1 MDRRI
6 DDAIAAARRYEAVAR
21 ARFAAQL
28 LRDGRVD
35 GAALEANQSAAHG
48 FAWLAASVA
57 GLDALAG
64 WAREL
69 SRQGR
74 GDARV
79 PLIVRLGFGEYLAR
93 LAHGLPMSQG
103 ETLRPA
109 EMGLAREAAAF
120 AADPAVAS
128 FLAGDDLATARA
140 ALVERI
146 GETLAPDADEADEAL
161 AEMRRQLRRFA
172 AAEIDPHAQSWHRE
186 DAIIPLPVVEGLAA
200 LGVFGL
206 CVPEEYGGL
215 GLGKIAMCVTSEE
228 LSRAHLA
235 TGSLATR
242 SEIAG
247 ELVRLAGTDAQRK
260 RWLPKIADGS
270 CLPTAVFTEPDTGSD
285 LGAIRTRAVR
295 DGDVWRITGA
305 KTWITHAARAD
316 LMTVLART
324 DAASADH
331 RGLSMFLAPKPRGTD
346 AEPFPVAG
354 LSGSE
359 IRTLGYRGMKEYELS
374 FDGFAVPAD
383 GLLGGKAGEGFRQLM
398 ATFESARIQTAAR
411 AVGVAEAATFEALA
425 YARQRKQFGK
435 AILAFP
441 RVHAKIAMMAVE
453 TTIARA
459 LTRAAARAKDEGR
472 RCDVEA
478 GMAKL
483 IAARA
488 AWAAADDCVQIHGG
502 NGYAEEYAASRLLA
516 DARILNIFEGAAEI
530 QAQVIV
536 RGLLEKRN

>member
-6 DDAIAAARRYEAVAR
+6 DDAVIAARRYEAAAR
-21 ARFAAQL
+21 ARFSALL

-35 GAALEANQSAAHG
+35 AGVLEANQSAAHG

-57 GLDALAG
+57 CLHALAK
-64 WAREL
+64 WANEL

-74 GDARV
+74 SDARV
-79 PLIVRLGFGEYLAR
+79 ALIVRLGFGEYLSR
-93 LAHGLPMSQG
+93 LAYGLPLSQG

-109 EMGLAREAAAF
+109 EMGLTREAAEL

-128 FLAGDDLATARA
+128 FLIGDDLATARA
-140 ALVERI
+140 ALVDLLI
-146 GETLAPDADEADEAL
+146 ETLAPDADEADEAL

-172 AAEIDPHAQSWHRE
+172 AAEIDPHAQRWHRE

-215 GLGKIAMCVTSEE
+215 GLGKIAMCATSEE

-247 ELVRLAGTDAQRK
+247 ELVRLAGTDAQR
-260 RWLPKIADGS
+260 RHWLPKIADGA

-316 LMTVLART
+316 LMTVLVRT
-324 DAASADH
+324 DASSTDH

-346 AEPFPVAG
+346 ADPFPVAG
-354 LSGSE
+354 LTGSE

-374 FDGFAVPAD
+374 FDGFAVPGDA
-383 GLLGGKAGEGFRQLM
+383 LLGGKEGEGFRQLM

-411 AVGVAEAATFEALA
+411 AVGVAEAATFEALS

-435 AILAFP
+435 PIIAFP
-441 RVHAKIAMMAVE
+441 RVHAKIAAMAVE
-453 TTIARA
+453 TVIARV

-483 IAARA
+483 VAARA

-502 NGYAEEYAASRLLA
+502 NGYAEEYTASRLLV

-530 QAQVIV
+530 QAQVIL

>member
-6 DDAIAAARRYEAVAR
+6 EEALAAARNYESAAR
-21 ARFAAQL
+21 TRFANL
-28 LRDGRVD
+28 LVRDGRVD
-35 GAALEANQSAAHG
+35 PAMLETHQSAAHG

-57 GLDALAG
+57 ALDGLAKWSDTLA
-64 WAREL
+64 A
-69 SRQGR
+69 QGR

-79 PLIVRLGFGEYLAR
+79 PLMLRLGFGEYLAR
-93 LAHGLPMSQG
+93 LAYGLPLAQN

-109 EMGLAREAAAF
+109 EMGLAAEAAAL

-128 FLAGDDLATARA
+128 FLAGDDLAASRA
-140 ALVERI
+140 ALVDLLD
-146 GETLAPDADEADEAL
+146 GSLAPDADEADETL
-161 AEMRRQLRRFA
+161 AEMRSQLRRFA
-172 AAEIDPHAQSWHRE
+172 AAKIDPYAQGWHRD
-186 DAIIPLPVVEGLAA
+186 DAIIPLSVVEGLAE

-206 CVPEEYGGL
+206 CVPEEYGGS
-215 GLGKIAMCVTSEE
+215 GLGKVAMCTTSEE

-242 SEIAG
+242 SEIAS
-247 ELVRLAGTDAQRK
+247 ELVRLGGTAAQRAH
-260 RWLPKIADGS
+260 WLPKIADGS

-285 LGAIRTRAVR
+285 LGSIRTRAVR
-295 DGDVWRITGA
+295 DGAVWRITGA

-324 DAASADH
+324 DPASKDH

-346 AEPFPVAG
+346 ADPFPVAG
-354 LSGSE
+354 LTGSE
-359 IRTLGYRGMKEYELS
+359 IHTLGYRGMKEYELA

-383 GLLGGKAGEGFRQLM
+383 GLLGGTEGEGFRQLM

-411 AVGVAEAATFEALA
+411 AVGVAEAATLEALS

-435 AILAFP
+435 AIAAFP

-453 TTIARA
+453 TTIARV

-483 IAARA
+483 VAARA
-488 AWAAADDCVQIHGG
+488 AWTAADDCVQIHGG

>member
-1 MDRRI
+1 MDRRTEE
-6 DDAIAAARRYEAVAR
+6 ALAAARTYEAAAR
-21 ARFAAQL
+21 ARFARL
-28 LRDGRVD
+28 LVRDGRVD
-35 GAALEANQSAAHG
+35 PAILETHQSAAHG

-57 GLDALAG
+57 ALDGLARWAHTLA
-64 WAREL
+64 A
-69 SRQGR
+69 QGR
-74 GDARV
+74 SDARV
-79 PLIVRLGFGEYLAR
+79 PAIVRLGFGEYLAR
-93 LAHGLPMSQG
+93 LAYGLPLAQNEM
-103 ETLRPA
+103 LRPA
-109 EMGLAREAAAF
+109 EMGLAAEAAAL
-120 AADPAVAS
+120 AADPAVAA
-128 FLAGDDLATARA
+128 FLSGDDLAASRA
-140 ALVERI
+140 ALVELLDGTI
-146 GETLAPDADEADEAL
+146 APDADEADEML
-161 AEMRRQLRRFA
+161 AGMRDQLRRFA
-172 AAEIDPHAQSWHRE
+172 AAKIDPFAQAWHRE
-186 DAIIPLPVVEGLAA
+186 DAIIPLSVVEGLAE

-206 CVPEEYGGL
+206 CVPEEYGGS
-215 GLGKIAMCVTSEE
+215 GLGKIAMCTTSEE

-242 SEIAG
+242 SEIAS
-247 ELVRLAGTDAQRK
+247 ELVRLGGTAAQR
-260 RWLPKIADGS
+260 RHWLPKIADGS

-285 LGAIRTRAVR
+285 LGSIRTRAVR
-295 DGDVWRITGA
+295 DGAVWRITGA

-324 DAASADH
+324 DPASKDH
-331 RGLSMFLAPKPRGTD
+331 RGLSMFLAPKPRGSEAD
-346 AEPFPVAG
+346 PFPVAG
-354 LSGSE
+354 LTGSE
-359 IRTLGYRGMKEYELS
+359 IRTLGYRGMKEYELA
-374 FDGFAVPAD
+374 FDGFEVPAD
-383 GLLGGKAGEGFRQLM
+383 GLLGGTEGDGFRQLM

-411 AVGVAEAATFEALA
+411 AVGVAEAATLESLS

-435 AILAFP
+435 AIVAFP

-453 TTIARA
+453 TTIARV

-483 IAARA
+483 VAARA
-488 AWAAADDCVQIHGG
+488 AWTAADDCVQIHGG